1 MTDNHPITPPPELVE
16 QWVQATESNDCIGAF
31 PTNFEKRICTAAARW
46 GANQELEAIQKEII
60 TQAWFADPGHRL
72 AQLRTARR
80 PKPPS
85 LKEQALETLKYPKDL
100 WSQAEV
106 DTIRRALEALPE

>member
-1 MTDNHPITPPPELVE
+1 MTEQHPITPPPELVQ

-46 GANQELEAIQKEII
+46 GGDQELEAIQKEII

-72 AQLRTARR
+72 AQLRAARR

-85 LKEQALETLKYPKDL
+85 LKERLSKAIAEGDERQALKL
-100 WSQAEV
+100 
-106 DTIRRALEALPE
+106 LEELDDSL